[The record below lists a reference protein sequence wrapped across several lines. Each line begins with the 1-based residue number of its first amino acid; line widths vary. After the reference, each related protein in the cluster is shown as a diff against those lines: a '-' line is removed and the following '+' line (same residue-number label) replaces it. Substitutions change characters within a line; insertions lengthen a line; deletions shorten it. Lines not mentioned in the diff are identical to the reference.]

1 MGSLRC
7 FTIQQGNLL
16 ITKQHKSKRMNK
28 LQVIFVLALAAS
40 AANADEFTCFSHV
53 ESKCS
58 EPGEVWTAGGCSSVH
73 GGFLGNSNNLHRI
86 IVDDF
91 TDSMSYLLMASS
103 FSTDVTN
110 KLGFSKYFMEKSDS
124 MWARGKDMMKYV
136 LKRGGKMGNG
146 FQIPPVGVATQLND
160 LDYSTEM
167 KSLGLSLDLL
177 KSRAED
183 ALIANMFA
191 LRVSKPS
198 DNGLSSYD
206 PATAHMLEELSESY
220 ADEIRETTEKLNNIG
235 RMVKKDNSRNLAL
248 HLFDKVL
255 EG

>member
-1 MGSLRC
+1 MISACIAL
-7 FTIQQGNLL
+7 
-16 ITKQHKSKRMNK
+16 
-28 LQVIFVLALAAS
+28 VLATTVVS
-40 AANADEFTCFSHV
+40 ANSLDEYACYSHV

-58 EPGEVWTAGGCSSVH
+58 EPGETWHSGGCSSIH

-91 TDSMSYLLMASS
+91 TDSMKYLLMSSS
-103 FSTDVTN
+103 FNTDVTN
-110 KLGFSKYFMEKSDS
+110 KNGFSKYFMEKSDK

-146 FQIPPVGVATQLND
+146 FQIPPVEVTAKLED
-160 LDYSTEM
+160 LDYSSEM
-167 KSLGLSLDLL
+167 KSFGISLDLL
-177 KSRAED
+177 KTRAED
-183 ALIANMFA
+183 ALIANMWS
-191 LRVSKPS
+191 LRMSPS
-198 DNGLSSYD
+198 DGVSSYD
-206 PATAHMLEELSESY
+206 PTTAHMLEELTESY
-220 ADEIRETTEKLNNIG
+220 AEEIRETTEKLNNIG

>member
-1 MGSLRC
+1 MICDS
-7 FTIQQGNLL
+7 GNLL
-16 ITKQHKSKRMNK
+16 IIKHLASIM
-28 LQVIFVLALAAS
+28 ICAIVLLLVA
-40 AANADEFTCFSHV
+40 AANANSLDEFTCYSHV

-58 EPGEVWTAGGCSSVH
+58 EPGETWLAGGCSSVH

-91 TDSMSYLLMASS
+91 TDSMKFLLMSTS
-103 FSTDVTN
+103 FNTDVIN
-110 KLGFSKYFMEKSDS
+110 KNGFSKYFMEKSDK
-124 MWARGKDMMKYV
+124 MWARGKDMMHYV

-146 FQIPPVGVATQLND
+146 FQIPPVGITAKLED

-167 KSLGLSLDLL
+167 KSFGISLDLL
-177 KSRAED
+177 KTRAED
-183 ALIANMFA
+183 ALIANMWA
-191 LRVSKPS
+191 LRMSPS
-198 DNGLSSYD
+198 DSGVSSYD
-206 PATAHMLEELSESY
+206 PTTAHMLEELTESY

>member
-16 ITKQHKSKRMNK
+16 IPKQHKSKRMNK

-160 LDYSTEM
+160 
-167 KSLGLSLDLL
+167 
-177 KSRAED
+177 
-183 ALIANMFA
+183 
-191 LRVSKPS
+191 
-198 DNGLSSYD
+198 